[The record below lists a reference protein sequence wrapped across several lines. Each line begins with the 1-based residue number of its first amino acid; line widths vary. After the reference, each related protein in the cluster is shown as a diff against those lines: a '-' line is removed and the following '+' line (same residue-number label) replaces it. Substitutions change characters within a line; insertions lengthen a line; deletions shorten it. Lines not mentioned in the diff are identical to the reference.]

1 MQVKNIDKKDHCIV
15 HLNHQKKYVDQY
27 WATVNAYIFN
37 HSFFQIKRPYRR
49 IVTSVSRRITWST
62 YSSVISYIEQI
73 TVVLWQSAI
82 QSKCRLLPIR
92 LSKRDFKALNSHHC
106 VKCHIP
112 ITQLFSLRIQY
123 SRTFDVYIDH
133 SMIKKIANSFS
144 HLNELQKSI

>member
-1 MQVKNIDKKDHCIV
+1 MLIRRIIVWYILTIKKDSMY
-15 HLNHQKKYVDQY
+15 N
-27 WATVNAYIFN
+27 VNAYIFN

-49 IVTSVSRRITWST
+49 IVTSVSRWITWST
-62 YSSVISYIEQI
+62 YSTVISYIEQI

-133 SMIKKIANSFS
+133 SMIKKSPIVF
-144 HLNELQKSI
+144 HI